1 MLIPIPMRRYLLV
14 PVLAAALGIGF
25 PPRVPALQSPLE
37 RVMHRRTLDNG
48 LQVIVVEN
56 AAVPLA
62 TALVAVHNGAFTQDS
77 DEAGLAHLYEHLLFH
92 SFRHS
97 PTAFGSAVTSLE
109 GVYNGTTSEEV
120 VNYFVSVPSKNIESA
135 IALLADLLRKAR
147 FSNGDLK
154 DERPIV
160 LNELQRG
167 ESDPEENLERRV
179 ERMLWGSAWHR
190 KDVGGDSGSIQ
201 EISLE
206 RLKATYTRY
215 YVPNNAALIVTGD
228 VEPDRIFETAQ
239 REFGEWAA
247 GPNPFADRPI
257 PPIAPRTTTAAVMV
271 AGDVLDVTVVVA
283 TYGPSVRADP
293 GATYSADVLFDV
305 FNDPSSAFQR
315 RLVDEGP
322 FRAIAGSYLTL
333 DHTGPIE
340 IRGKTTPEQ
349 AQQAILTLIS
359 ELDNLDLLTGV
370 TDDDLRI
377 AKKHRQVGS
386 ALMLERTASL
396 APTLAF
402 WWSAAGMD
410 YFLTYDDRM
419 AAQTADSLRRFART
433 YVVGTPRVIGLL
445 GAPDIVGQISDWLRQ
460 GARQSAPAPPPP

>member
-1 MLIPIPMRRYLLV
+1 MRRYLLV
-14 PVLAAALGIGF
+14 PVLAAAALGIGL
-25 PPRVPALQSPLE
+25 PSGAPALQSRLE
-37 RVMHRRTLDNG
+37 RVLHRRTLDNG
-48 LQVIVVEN
+48 LHVIVVEN

-97 PTAFGSAVTSLE
+97 PTAFAAAVNDLE

-135 IALLADLLRKAR
+135 IELLADLLRKAR

-154 DERPIV
+154 AERSIV
-160 LNELQRG
+160 LNELQRH
-167 ESDPEENLERRV
+167 ESDPEENLGRQV
-179 ERMLWGSAWHR
+179 ESMLWGSAWHR

-201 EISLE
+201 AISLD
-206 RLKATYTRY
+206 RLKATYARY

-228 VEPDRIFETAQ
+228 VEPDRIFEAAQ

-257 PPIAPRTTTAAVMV
+257 PPITPRTNTAAVMV
-271 AGDVLDVTVVVA
+271 AKDVLDVTIVFA
-283 TYGPSVRADP
+283 TYGPSVGADP
-293 GATYSADVLFDV
+293 GATYAADVLFDV

-315 RLVDEGP
+315 RLVDAGP
-322 FRAIAGSYLTL
+322 FRSIAGSYLTL
-333 DHTGPIE
+333 DHTGPIQ

-377 AKKHRQVGS
+377 ARKRRQVGA

-402 WWSAAGMD
+402 WWSAAGTD
-410 YFLTYDDRM
+410 YFLTYDDHM

-433 YVVGTPRVIGLL
+433 YVVGTPRVIGVL
-445 GAPDIVGQISDWLRQ
+445 GAPDIVAQISDWLRQ
-460 GARQSAPAPPPP
+460 GARQTPPPPAPP